1 MLKHTKGKTSGFT
14 IIETMIVLAI
24 AGLIMLIVFLAVP
37 ALQRSARNTQRKNDV
52 AGIASAIANYI
63 DNNGGTL
70 PNSTAPNGA
79 TSKTVLIGN
88 GCSATGTPP
97 CTGNSESVKLGYY
110 NPSNVQY
117 YSGTSTLANGDTI
130 ATLGVTGAPSGTS
143 NFQEYVLIVNG
154 WTCNSNN
161 TALGSPNDRTA
172 AVLYQL
178 EGAGNSYE
186 CQEQ

>member
-1 MLKHTKGKTSGFT
+1 MLKRIKDKTSGFT

-70 PNSTAPNGA
+70 PTSTAPSG
-79 TSKTVLIGN
+79 TTTVLIGT
-88 GCSATGTPP
+88 GCTTGGAGTGS

-110 NPSNVQY
+110 VPSKVQY
-117 YSGTSTLANGDTI
+117 YSGTNAAANDNITTTTTNGYTI
-130 ATLGVTGAPSGTS
+130 APRTFLTTS
-143 NFQEYVLIVNG
+143 ASFSCWMAILSNAESKVPEDSPADTKLIK
-154 WTCNSNN
+154 T
-161 TALGSPNDRTA
+161 
-172 AVLYQL
+172 
-178 EGAGNSYE
+178 
-186 CQEQ
+186 

>member
-1 MLKHTKGKTSGFT
+1 MLKRIKDKTSGFT

-70 PNSTAPNGA
+70 PTSTAPSG
-79 TSKTVLIGN
+79 TTTVLIGT
-88 GCSATGTPP
+88 GCTTGGAGTGS

-110 NPSNVQY
+110 VPSKVQY
-117 YSGTSTLANGDTI
+117 YSGTNAAANDNI
-130 ATLGVTGAPSGTS
+130 ATLGVTGAAGTTNYS
-143 NFQEYVLIVNG
+143 EYVLIVNG
-154 WTCNSNN
+154 WTCNSAN